1 MQFSIAAADVG
12 FVFIANALP
21 YAVFSPISG
30 ILADKFVSLIYFL
43 IIIINIIL
51 FFKMSI

>member
-43 IIIINIIL
+43 IIIIYYFL
-51 FFKMSI
+51 